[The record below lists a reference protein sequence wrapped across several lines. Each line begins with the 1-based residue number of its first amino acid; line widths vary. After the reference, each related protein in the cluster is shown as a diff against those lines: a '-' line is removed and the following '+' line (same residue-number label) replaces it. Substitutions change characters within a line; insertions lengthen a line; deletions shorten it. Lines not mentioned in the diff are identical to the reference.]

1 MEDGGEEGGG
11 EEGGGG
17 QGPIHLL
24 GSPGQASLEDGLTSG
39 DIGGEIFL
47 LF

>member
-1 MEDGGEEGGG
+1 MEGWRGGG
-11 EEGGGG
+11 EGGG